1 MYDSTGESIDLL
13 QSVPHQT
20 SSLSSS
26 VPVTSAAQH
35 LPTTVLPTC
44 KVSRRAEP
52 SQRRVSDGHGKQ
64 RARLVLPP
72 AAVTADDVQSPS
84 CSGCD
89 DDDDGGGGGGA
100 HVQRP
105 TAAHCRCCCHCSAQI
120 HAIHH
125 ADATDVE
132 DSNGSRR
139 RRSALDDDDSDP
151 VSCIERDHLSTSG
164 LYLPP
169 LFVTSAAGRS
179 GARTGDVVDNRVGCQ
194 RRSCLSRWW
203 TQVLCRRRRDVAC
216 RCPDDDNDDYCWR
229 LFPGRQCGRA
239 TSRDVDRRFAAAL
252 GTASLCS
259 SPAAAD
265 DAVDV
270 RGTSRRGDAVLLTP
284 RCRRAGAASKR
295 ALGDG
300 RRRCPRALCVILGG
314 LCVAVVGLLVGGLFI
329 ASPAALH
336 YSQSQSAHISHRV
349 IDDVI
354 IFTFVY
360 VAHYCVVATS
370 PSLNCLSC
378 FPHSL
383 SLLCEQ

>member
-1 MYDSTGESIDLL
+1 VYDSSGESIDLL

-20 SSLSSS
+20 SSSSSS

-52 SQRRVSDGHGKQ
+52 SQRRVSGGHGKQ
-64 RARLVLPP
+64 RARLVLPL

-89 DDDDGGGGGGA
+89 DDDDGGGGGA

-259 SPAAAD
+259 SAEHGVTVQQVSTA
-265 DAVDV
+265 
-270 RGTSRRGDAVLLTP
+270 
-284 RCRRAGAASKR
+284 
-295 ALGDG
+295 
-300 RRRCPRALCVILGG
+300 
-314 LCVAVVGLLVGGLFI
+314 
-329 ASPAALH
+329 
-336 YSQSQSAHISHRV
+336 
-349 IDDVI
+349 
-354 IFTFVY
+354 
-360 VAHYCVVATS
+360 
-370 PSLNCLSC
+370 
-378 FPHSL
+378 SL
-383 SLLCEQ
+383 SSRSTRRHCAAGQHGVTEQQVGTASLCSSAEHGVTVQQPGSR

>member
-20 SSLSSS
+20 SSSSSS

-52 SQRRVSDGHGKQ
+52 SQRRVSGGHGKQ
-64 RARLVLPP
+64 RARLVLPL

-89 DDDDGGGGGGA
+89 DDDDGGGGGA

-259 SPAAAD
+259 SAEHGVTVQQP
-265 DAVDV
+265 
-270 RGTSRRGDAVLLTP
+270 GSR
-284 RCRRAGAASKR
+284 
-295 ALGDG
+295 
-300 RRRCPRALCVILGG
+300 
-314 LCVAVVGLLVGGLFI
+314 
-329 ASPAALH
+329 
-336 YSQSQSAHISHRV
+336 
-349 IDDVI
+349 
-354 IFTFVY
+354 
-360 VAHYCVVATS
+360 
-370 PSLNCLSC
+370 
-378 FPHSL
+378 
-383 SLLCEQ
+383 